1 MSSSRP
7 PAAIKTK
14 TAKLDFAPLHAAYE
28 WMAVDKPAAF
38 RMAFDWYGLN
48 VAGLLRNDPFDA
60 ERQKSYDR
68 AVKAKALGDQAGTKE
83 EALHAWTTAL
93 RLYEAKV
100 WPGKNLPPVEPV
112 LTAPPTKRVVAVMN
126 LLSSLNKAYS
136 GHVSFESTPAAAREY
151 RASTVLLPVA
161 ELHAMA
167 TQPVLKAVLGEAV
180 TVAKMIS
187 VKDGKLDGATFM
199 ATLPLLLASVAE
211 TVEPAKAPKI
221 SSPAA
226 PRAPKAPVVPGG
238 ADRYIIQS
246 KKAALLVRIQQ
257 GDTVS
262 AIASALNWSAS
273 TVKDQIKRVAR
284 QDGLNISV
292 LPDGRCQMA

>member
-1 MSSSRP
+1 MSSRP

-14 TAKLDFAPLHAAYE
+14 TAKLDFAPLLAAYE

-93 RLYEAKV
+93 RLYETKV
-100 WPGKNLPPVEPV
+100 WPGKNLPPVEPA
-112 LTAPPTKRVVAVMN
+112 LTAPPSKRVAAVTN
-126 LLSSLNKAYS
+126 LLSVLNKAYG
-136 GHVSFESTPAAAREY
+136 GHVSFESTTAKAREY
-151 RASTVLLPVA
+151 RAGTVLLPVA

-167 TQPVLKAVLGEAV
+167 AQSVLKAVLGEAV
-180 TVAKMIS
+180 TVAKLVS

-199 ATLPLLLASVAE
+199 ATLPQLLNSVAE
-211 TVEPAKAPKI
+211 TVTPGKPVVV
-221 SSPAA
+221 SA
-226 PRAPKAPVVPGG
+226 PRTTTP
-238 ADRYIIQS
+238 R
-246 KKAALLVRIQQ
+246 
-257 GDTVS
+257 TVS
-262 AIASALNWSAS
+262 TTGIKPGSDMDRVLQMLQTS
-273 TVKDQIKRVAR
+273 TPTVDEIVAATGWHYHKVTMTVSNLRGKGYNVTR
-284 QDGLNISV
+284 QGKKYHL
-292 LPDGRCQMA
+292 AA